1 VLRRLLSR
9 RGSGSGAVRVLVPVA
24 GLAIVAGIAVVVA
37 TTSTAAPP
45 TAAPRFPT
53 RIVTRPG
60 GGVPGADSRSP
71 ARIVDPGRDR
81 PNPFV
86 LVTNGKYYLYS
97 SQSGTFDSPNLPLWV
112 STDFAHWS
120 PARDALPTL
129 PRWATWGSTWAPD
142 VRRVNGA
149 WVLYYSALVKSQNG
163 WTRCIGSATASTP
176 TGPFKPVERLLVC
189 QLDRRGSIDPR
200 TFVDGD
206 GTLWLHWKSDDN
218 ADPNG
223 TRHASIYAQRLSG
236 DGLTLVGPR
245 TVIVTADQLWE
256 GQVVEAPQMVRAS
269 GHYWLFYS
277 GNWYNTPKY
286 AIGVAECRGPAG
298 PCTKPAS
305 SRPFLGSNAQGSG
318 PGESS
323 LFADGNG
330 YWIVYGPWAVR
341 YPEKTIRP
349 VALAHV
355 VFSGFGPYLGAF

>member
-1 VLRRLLSR
+1 
-9 RGSGSGAVRVLVPVA
+9 VA
-24 GLAIVAGIAVVVA
+24 GLVVVAGVAVVVA

-60 GGVPGADSRSP
+60 GGVPGADSSSP

-163 WTRCIGSATASTP
+163 WTRCIGTATASTP

-298 PCTKPAS
+298 PCRKPAS
-305 SRPFLGSNAQGSG
+305 SRPFLGSNTQGSG